1 MVRVAITLP
10 DNVFQAAEKMRL
22 EGNAKLTRSEFFRA
36 AVEEYVQRRTIS
48 EENMRKLE
56 TFFEQEKEG
65 DLEEW
70 LAVAVQYAFDPND
83 SWEEYYEE

>member
-10 DNVFQAAEKMRL
+10 DDVFEAAEKMRL
-22 EGNAKLTRSEFFRA
+22 GNDCKVSRSEFYRR

-56 TFFEQEKEG
+56 AFFEQEKEG

-70 LAVAVQYAFDPND
+70 LAVAAQYAFDPDD
-83 SWEEYYEE
+83 SWEEYYKG